1 MVYISC
7 STAVYTKVRTNKK
20 AIISNFAINFPLL
33 PVRFEFHYH
42 RPPPPPLNRFACES
56 FLPLLPPQPSFPFT
70 TSSPPL
76 KIPSPPTI
84 IPFLFGFRYCA
95 TTDRLRPASRPH
107 SPHLVENKLKRG
119 GGGGGRGKVESG
131 LLSSSDQDTGRG
143 GTGGTGQERKRSGK
157 CRREEKGNN

>member
-1 MVYISC
+1 M
-7 STAVYTKVRTNKK
+7 YTKVRTNKK

-119 GGGGGRGKVESG
+119 EGGGRG
-131 LLSSSDQDTGRG
+131 LLPFMGHYSIKSISAASLVTFTIYRTVLTKNDSFF
-143 GTGGTGQERKRSGK
+143 K
-157 CRREEKGNN
+157 EEVF